1 VSGPDADREAGADKP
16 FHFTDRRRFDPET
29 GARRDP
35 APGDAGRRT
44 GGVDGGGGGS
54 FGRGGSP
61 FGPTG
66 AAADP
71 GNPANAAQPI
81 SAEATAPELEAAHQE
96 AAERTADLQRVTAEY
111 ANYRKRVDRDRQQVV
126 LAAKAA
132 VLTEMLPVLDDVD
145 RAAAH
150 GDLTGA
156 FKTVAEKLSGVLR
169 KLGLEQVGADGD
181 PFDPALHEAVQFATS
196 SEVAEPTVT
205 EVLRHG
211 YSISERLVRPAVVV
225 VTGPEHEADAES
237 GTVGDA
243 SGESQ
248 VDAVLSPVSQA
259 GSSDGADQ
267 EPADREPADQEP
279 ADQEPADRE
288 PADREPADPQKV
300 DRTEDPDQDH

>member
-1 VSGPDADREAGADKP
+1 MSGPDADREAGADKP

-237 GTVGDA
+237 GAVGDA

-248 VDAVLSPVSQA
+248 VDAVLSPVSRA
-259 GSSDGADQ
+259 GSSDVADQ
-267 EPADREPADQEP
+267 EQADQEQ
-279 ADQEPADRE
+279 ADQEQADQE
-288 PADREPADPQKV
+288 QADQEQADQEQAEQPQV
-300 DRTEDPDQDH
+300 DRTEDPDQGH